1 MIYLDNA
8 TTTGPKPQ
16 EVYQAVSTCLQ
27 RIGGNPGRG
36 MHEGAH
42 LATNIIEQ
50 ARVELAGL
58 FNAPSSSHIIF
69 TLNATDAMN
78 TALQGLLVP
87 GQHVVT
93 TCMEHNAVSRPLR
106 YLESIGVK
114 VTLIPCDR
122 CGRLNID
129 KMKKVISEGVD
140 AVVMIHASN
149 ITGTIMPVYEIGQY
163 AAKYNTKFIVD
174 ASQTAGVEDIDVVKM
189 AVTALIF
196 SGHKGLLGPQGTGGL
211 YLKEGITIRPLRF
224 GGTGTLSESDQQPE
238 EMPERLES
246 GSPNTPGIA
255 GLLAGVRFIREIG
268 IENIRHKEKE
278 FTTRLLNGLS
288 NIKGVTIYGPQNLV
302 EHTAVVSFTINNVT
316 IKNIN
321 NALAQEFDIACRSG
335 LHCAPWAHQTIG
347 TIHTGTIRFSP
358 GYFNTTEDIDQAL
371 DAVRKVAQRA
381 RQ

>member
-224 GGTGTLSESDQQPE
+224 GGTGQLSESDQQPE